1 MAEIDPANHVATTQ
15 IDPSPGLKCITLI
28 IGTRRVYDC
37 FMEKSCLSCGKHG
50 VDRKHPGRGGWALED
65 ADVSA
70 ASRTHTLST
79 KPDAGLRLLK

>member
-15 IDPSPGLKCITLI
+15 LDPSPGLKCITLI

-50 VDRKHPGRGGWALED
+50 VDRKQPGRGGWALED
-65 ADVSA
+65 ADVCLLHLG
-70 ASRTHTLST
+70 HTRF
-79 KPDAGLRLLK
+79 PNPMRVYDC